1 MKIHDKRTADMPRS
15 STTPTGNYSCSP
27 TRTRPPARARARA
40 LTAAGW
46 MRSCGAF
53 VRHAPFWTACVRLRV
68 ASILLAICENNAQ
81 LSERARAKQDAGQSG
96 RCEGDA
102 ARLPAGPSFWNQRS
116 ASPPRWPSLKLVFKL
131 IFPLETFLFCFFFHH
146 FWALYRLCSSFIIL
160 LFVACF
166 KVLEKR
172 REKKRAGDFT
182 GGVWNPF

>member
-1 MKIHDKRTADMPRS
+1 MRNCLSVRARSKTPDKVEDAR
-15 STTPTGNYSCSP
+15 G
-27 TRTRPPARARARA
+27 TRPV
-40 LTAAGW
+40 
-46 MRSCGAF
+46 C
-53 VRHAPFWTACVRLRV
+53 
-68 ASILLAICENNAQ
+68 
-81 LSERARAKQDAGQSG
+81 
-96 RCEGDA
+96 
-102 ARLPAGPSFWNQRS
+102 LPASLFGINVRQ
-116 ASPPRWPSLKLVFKL
+116 APPRWPSLKLVFKL